1 MNRQEILQKVIE
13 LAFSI
18 NLDDDITEF
27 TNIENDLDWDDLDKI
42 EFIIDLE
49 NEFNIHIVDD
59 MFINLNTIE
68 NFVDY
73 IINRV

>member
-73 IINRV
+73 IIDRV

>member
-49 NEFNIHIVDD
+49 NEFNINIVDD

-73 IINRV
+73 IIDRV

>member
-1 MNRQEILQKVIE
+1 MNREEILQKVIE

-27 TNIENDLDWDDLDKI
+27 TNLENDLDWDDLDKL

-49 NEFNIHIVDD
+49 NEFDMNISDD
-59 MFINLNTIE
+59 IFHKLITIE
-68 NFVDY
+68 NFVDC
-73 IINRV
+73 IIDNL